1 MRKEIESKLKVIQI
15 EAKEAR
21 KKKLKHILIIVI
33 LDVVLFLIPYYYPQ
47 FGFIWVIF
55 VIIFLFGGIYVLVAI
70 GTWYQPLKQEFY
82 AFQKIARAIEIL
94 EKSKEPIAYEEAYR
108 CLKKAYKNLDFE
120 IEGLSAWYA
129 KINETLERFHENLQL
144 IVLPATAN
152 FKINI
157 GHLEEFALALV
168 SMDSKKIEAVNEMLE
183 STPNYEKIKPPPRKM
198 EKLVKTFRE
207 SKIRN
212 ILYSLVFG
220 YGLILIA
227 CLIYVVFT
235 QQDFMTFARERP
247 EIVIGYGLLASG
259 ITSLTIWKIR

>member
-1 MRKEIESKLKVIQI
+1 MRKEIEEKLAILKI
-15 EAKEAR
+15 EVKEAR

-55 VIIFLFGGIYVLVAI
+55 FVVFLFGGIVVLGSI
-70 GTWYQPLKQEFY
+70 FLLYQPLKQEFY
-82 AFQKIARAIEIL
+82 AFQKIARAIEVL
-94 EKSKEPIAYEEAYR
+94 EKSKEPIAYEEALR
-108 CLKKAYKNLDFE
+108 CLKKANKILDFK
-120 IEGLSAWYA
+120 IERLPAWYA
-129 KINETLERFHENLQL
+129 KINETLERFRENLQL

-157 GHLEEFALALV
+157 GDLEEFALALV
-168 SMDSKKIEAVNEMLE
+168 SMDTKKIEAVNEMLE
-183 STPNYEKIKPPPRKM
+183 LAPNYEKIKPLPRKM
-198 EKLVKTFRE
+198 EKLVKTFQE
-207 SKIRN
+207 SKIKN
-212 ILYSLVFG
+212 ILYSLIFG
-220 YGLILIA
+220 YGFILMA